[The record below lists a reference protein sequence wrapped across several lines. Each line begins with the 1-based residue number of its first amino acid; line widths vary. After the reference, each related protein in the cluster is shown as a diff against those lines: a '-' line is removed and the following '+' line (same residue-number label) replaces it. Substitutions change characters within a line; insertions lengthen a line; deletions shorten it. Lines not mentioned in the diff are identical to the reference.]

1 LPAEAAI
8 ETHKIEA
15 FEVQPEARLMQ
26 PIANAPRLTS
36 TSSEPVRE
44 IEILDE
50 AGARRP
56 IFIPAE
62 RALTVFVDDRELV
75 TLMTLGASPELLV
88 LGFLRNQRL
97 IKDAAALE
105 SISVDWRAGTAFVK
119 TRSAPHE
126 PAAVPHEPAAV
137 PHAPAA
143 VPPEP
148 NSAPLRSVA
157 GGSGQG
163 SIYARL
169 MPQLDTMRL
178 PDASQARV
186 GAGTL
191 RSVLDIMRQHDAI
204 HRHAR
209 SVHSCALFQH
219 DRLLVSV
226 EDVSRHN
233 ALDTVSGWMALHGID
248 GGDKILFTTG
258 RLTGEMIIKAA
269 QCGVPIVVSRN
280 GVSTMGYELA
290 QKFGMAL
297 FGRAVNRRFHCY
309 VGAERFDAE

>member
-1 LPAEAAI
+1 LPAEPAI

-15 FEVQPEARLMQ
+15 FEVQPQARLMQ
-26 PIANAPRLTS
+26 PIANAPHLTS
-36 TSSEPVRE
+36 TSCEAVRE

-50 AGARRP
+50 LGVRRS
-56 IFIPAE
+56 IYIPAE
-62 RALTVFVDDRELV
+62 RALTVLVDDRELV

-97 IKDAAALE
+97 IKDAADLE
-105 SISVDWRAGTAFVK
+105 SISVDWRAGTALVK
-119 TRSAPHE
+119 TRPGKRE
-126 PAAVPHEPAAV
+126 LPAALPRIA
-137 PHAPAA
+137 
-143 VPPEP
+143 
-148 NSAPLRSVA
+148 A
-157 GGSGQG
+157 GGSGKG
-163 SIYARL
+163 SIYAAMMSQLDTLRL
-169 MPQLDTMRL
+169 PDAGEARISGSTLRAVLDTMR
-178 PDASQARV
+178 
-186 GAGTL
+186 
-191 RSVLDIMRQHDAI
+191 QHDTI

-233 ALDTVSGWMALHGID
+233 GLDTVSGWMALHGID

-258 RLTGEMIIKAA
+258 RLTGEMVIKAA
-269 QCGVPIVVSRN
+269 QSGVPIVVSRN
-280 GVSTMGYELA
+280 GVSTMGYDLA
-290 QKFGMAL
+290 KKFGMAL

>member
-8 ETHKIEA
+8 DTHKIEA
-15 FEVQPEARLMQ
+15 FEVQPQARLMR

-44 IEILDE
+44 IEIIDE
-50 AGARRP
+50 LGARRA
-56 IFIPAE
+56 IYIPTE
-62 RALTVFVDDRELV
+62 RALTVFFDDRELV

-105 SISVDWRAGTAFVK
+105 SISVDWRTGAADWRTGAADWRTGTAIVK
-119 TRSAPHE
+119 TRSAP
-126 PAAVPHEPAAV
+126 PDLQAVLP
-137 PHAPAA
+137 
-143 VPPEP
+143 
-148 NSAPLRSVA
+148 RIVA

-163 SIYARL
+163 SIYAHL
-169 MPQLDTMRL
+169 MSQLDTLRL
-178 PDASQARV
+178 PDASEARV

-191 RSVLDIMRQHDAI
+191 HSVLDIMRQHDTI

-233 ALDTVSGWMALHGID
+233 GLDTVSGWMALHGID

-258 RLTGEMIIKAA
+258 RLTGEMVIKAA

-280 GVSTMGYELA
+280 GVSSMGYDLA
-290 QKFGMAL
+290 KKFCMAL

>member
-8 ETHKIEA
+8 ETDKIEA
-15 FEVQPEARLMQ
+15 FEVQPQARLMQ

-36 TSSEPVRE
+36 TSCEAVRE

-50 AGARRP
+50 LGVRRS
-56 IFIPAE
+56 IYIPAE
-62 RALTVFVDDRELV
+62 RALTVIVDDRELV

-105 SISVDWRAGTAFVK
+105 SISVDWRTGTAIVK
-119 TRSAPHE
+119 TRSAPRDV
-126 PAAVPHEPAAV
+126 PAALP
-137 PHAPAA
+137 
-143 VPPEP
+143 
-148 NSAPLRSVA
+148 RIVA

-163 SIYARL
+163 SIYPA
-169 MPQLDTMRL
+169 MMSQLDTLR
-178 PDASQARV
+178 PRDAGESRIS
-186 GAGTL
+186 GSTL
-191 RSVLDIMRQHDAI
+191 RAVLDIMRQHDTI

-233 ALDTVSGWMALHGID
+233 GLDTVSGWMALHGID

-258 RLTGEMIIKAA
+258 RLTGEMVIKAA

-280 GVSTMGYELA
+280 GVSTMGYDLA
-290 QKFGMAL
+290 KKFGMAL

>member
-8 ETHKIEA
+8 DTHKIEA
-15 FEVQPEARLMQ
+15 FEVQPEARRMQ

-36 TSSEPVRE
+36 TSVEPLRE

-50 AGARRP
+50 LGARRK
-56 IFIPAE
+56 IYIPAE
-62 RALTVFVDDRELV
+62 RPLTVFIDDRELV

-105 SISVDWRAGTAFVK
+105 SISVDWRISAAIVK
-119 TRSAPHE
+119 TRSAPHD
-126 PAAVPHEPAAV
+126 
-137 PHAPAA
+137 
-143 VPPEP
+143 PPGALP
-148 NSAPLRSVA
+148 RIVA

-163 SIYARL
+163 SIYAGL
-169 MPQLDTMRL
+169 IAQLDTLRL
-178 PDASQARV
+178 PDSAQARISRS
-186 GAGTL
+186 TL
-191 RSVLDIMRQHDAI
+191 NCVLDIMRQHDAI

-209 SVHSCALFQH
+209 SVHSCALFQQ

-233 ALDTVSGWMALHGID
+233 ALDIVSGWMALHGIE
-248 GGDKILFTTG
+248 GEDKVLFTTG
-258 RLTGEMIIKAA
+258 RLTGEMVIKAA
-269 QCGVPIVVSRN
+269 QSGVPILVSRN
-280 GVSTMGYELA
+280 GVSTMGYDLA
-290 QKFGMAL
+290 KKFGMAL
-297 FGRAVNRRFHCY
+297 FGRAIHRRFHCY

>member
-1 LPAEAAI
+1 LPAEPAI
-8 ETHKIEA
+8 ETDKIEA
-15 FEVQPEARLMQ
+15 FEVQPLARLMQ

-36 TSSEPVRE
+36 TSCEAVRE

-50 AGARRP
+50 LGVRRS
-56 IFIPAE
+56 IYIPAE
-62 RALTVFVDDRELV
+62 RALTVIVDDRELV

-105 SISVDWRAGTAFVK
+105 SISVDWRAGTAIVK
-119 TRSAPHE
+119 TRSAPRD
-126 PAAVPHEPAAV
+126 PKAALP
-137 PHAPAA
+137 
-143 VPPEP
+143 
-148 NSAPLRSVA
+148 RIVA

-163 SIYARL
+163 SIYAA
-169 MPQLDTMRL
+169 MMSQLDSIRL
-178 PDASQARV
+178 PDAGESRISGSA
-186 GAGTL
+186 L
-191 RSVLDIMRQHDAI
+191 RTVLDIMRQHDTI

-233 ALDTVSGWMALHGID
+233 GLDTVSGWMALHGID
-248 GGDKILFTTG
+248 GDDKILFTTG
-258 RLTGEMIIKAA
+258 RLTGEMVIKAA
-269 QCGVPIVVSRN
+269 QSGVPIVVSRN
-280 GVSTMGYELA
+280 GVSTMGYDLA
-290 QKFGMAL
+290 KKFGMAL
-297 FGRAVNRRFHCY
+297 FGRAINRRFHCY

>member
-1 LPAEAAI
+1 MPAEPAI

-15 FEVQPEARLMQ
+15 FEVQPQARLMQ
-26 PIANAPRLTS
+26 PVADAPRLTAAS
-36 TSSEPVRE
+36 CEAMRE

-50 AGARRP
+50 QGVRRAL
-56 IFIPAE
+56 FIPAE
-62 RALTVFVDDRELV
+62 RALTVMMDERELV

-105 SISVDWRAGTAFVK
+105 SISVDWRAGTAIVK
-119 TRSAPHE
+119 SR
-126 PAAVPHEPAAV
+126 PAAREPKAAL
-137 PHAPAA
+137 P
-143 VPPEP
+143 
-148 NSAPLRSVA
+148 RIVA

-163 SIYARL
+163 SIYTA
-169 MPQLDTMRL
+169 MMSQLDTIRL
-178 PDASQARV
+178 PDAGESRISGSA
-186 GAGTL
+186 L
-191 RSVLDIMRQHDAI
+191 RTVLDVMRQHDTI

-233 ALDTVSGWMALHGID
+233 GLDTVSGWMALHGID

-258 RLTGEMIIKAA
+258 RLTGEMVIKAA
-269 QCGVPIVVSRN
+269 QSGVPIVVSRN
-280 GVSTMGYELA
+280 GVSTMGYDLA
-290 QKFGMAL
+290 KKFGMAL
-297 FGRAVNRRFHCY
+297 FGRAINRRFHCY
-309 VGAERFDAE
+309 VGAERFDAG

>member
-1 LPAEAAI
+1 LPAEPAI

-15 FEVQPEARLMQ
+15 FEVQPQARLMQ
-26 PIANAPRLTS
+26 PIANAPHLTS
-36 TSSEPVRE
+36 TSCEAVRE

-50 AGARRP
+50 LGVRRS
-56 IFIPAE
+56 IYIPAE
-62 RALTVFVDDRELV
+62 RALTVIVDDRELV

-105 SISVDWRAGTAFVK
+105 SISVDWRAGTAIVK
-119 TRSAPHE
+119 TRLGRRE
-126 PAAVPHEPAAV
+126 LPAALPRIVA
-137 PHAPAA
+137 
-143 VPPEP
+143 
-148 NSAPLRSVA
+148 SA
-157 GGSGQG
+157 SGQG
-163 SIYARL
+163 SIYAA
-169 MPQLDTMRL
+169 MMSQLDTLRL
-178 PDASQARV
+178 PDAGEARIS
-186 GAGTL
+186 GSTL
-191 RSVLDIMRQHDAI
+191 RAVLDIMRQHDTI

-233 ALDTVSGWMALHGID
+233 GLDTVSGWMALHGID

-258 RLTGEMIIKAA
+258 RLTGEMVIKAA
-269 QCGVPIVVSRN
+269 QSGVPIVVSRN
-280 GVSTMGYELA
+280 GVSTMGYDLA
-290 QKFGMAL
+290 KKFGMTL

>member
-15 FEVQPEARLMQ
+15 FEVQPQARLMQ

-44 IEILDE
+44 IEIIDE
-50 AGARRP
+50 LGARRA
-56 IFIPAE
+56 IYIPAE
-62 RALTVFVDDRELV
+62 RALTVIVDDRELV

-105 SISVDWRAGTAFVK
+105 SISVDWRTGTAEWRTGTAIVK
-119 TRSAPHE
+119 TRSAPRD
-126 PAAVPHEPAAV
+126 PQAAVP
-137 PHAPAA
+137 
-143 VPPEP
+143 
-148 NSAPLRSVA
+148 RIVA

-163 SIYARL
+163 SIYAHL
-169 MPQLDTMRL
+169 LSQFDTIRL
-178 PDASQARV
+178 PDAAEARV

-191 RSVLDIMRQHDAI
+191 RSVLDIMRQHDTI

-233 ALDTVSGWMALHGID
+233 GLDTVSGWMALHGID

-258 RLTGEMIIKAA
+258 RLTGEMVIKAA
-269 QCGVPIVVSRN
+269 QCGVPVVVSRN
-280 GVSTMGYELA
+280 GVSSMGYDLA
-290 QKFGMAL
+290 KKFGMAL